1 MPKDQHD
8 PNQSVLVDAVVAL
21 AAFGGSLLLLARG
34 GLSLSPSR
42 SELDLLGTWL
52 AFGATA
58 PLVVWRRAPFV
69 VFVTAAGVGT
79 LAAGLGYYVGIPLG
93 PAAALYLLA
102 RSRDETRPWT
112 LRTVTAVLAL
122 FTAFLVATV
131 LASAA
136 FPSAD
141 LVHSGLAWA
150 VAWFAGE
157 RSRLRREHL
166 ADLEERVAHAQ
177 RDTEQERLL
186 AVAEERARIA
196 RDLHDSAGHAINV
209 IAVRAGA
216 ARLRQSDDPERFFRT
231 LEAIEVLARE
241 TAEEIDQLVGTLRTG
256 ASSGDAVDAPAGLAS
271 LDTLVEGHRAAGTMV
286 TVETSG
292 TPRPLGAATDQAAYR
307 ILQEAVT
314 NAVRHGSGPV
324 RVTVA
329 YGERML
335 HVEVVNPVPGAPTA
349 HPGGGHG
356 IIGMR
361 ERTALLGGQ
370 LHTELA
376 DGAFRLGARL
386 PYRGRGA

>member
-1 MPKDQHD
+1 MPRDQHD
-8 PNQSVLVDAVVAL
+8 PNQSVLVDVVVAL
-21 AAFGGSLLLLARG
+21 AAFGGSLLLLTRG
-34 GLSLSPSR
+34 GLSATPSR

-52 AFGATA
+52 AFGTTA
-58 PLVVWRRAPFV
+58 PLVAWRRAPFL

-102 RSRDETRPWT
+102 RSRDEARPWT
-112 LRTVTAVLAL
+112 LRMVTAVLAL
-122 FTAFLVATV
+122 FAAFLVATV

-177 RDTEQERLL
+177 RDAEQERLL

-216 ARLRQSDDPERFFRT
+216 ARLRQSDDPERFLRT

-241 TAEEIDQLVGTLRTG
+241 TAEEIDEMVGTLRTG

-324 RVTVA
+324 RITVA

-335 HVEVVNPVPGAPTA
+335 QVEVVNPVPGTPAA

-370 LHTELA
+370 LHTELV
-376 DGAFRLGARL
+376 DGAFRLGAWL